1 MSNGGSLNF
10 QFSFRDKNCDSICK
24 SNQVQTGCKFGFK
37 CKFNSKC
44 QNDNCLCNMEMSC
57 NRKTSGGNRNLVK
70 NLEIV
75 QYLIYVKNTSVVTM
89 PKIAI
94 QAQCSKNLKKFKFC
108 VDHIIFT
115 TSRLEIY
122 SLLQILW
129 NRI

>member
-1 MSNGGSLNF
+1 MEGHSI
-10 QFSFRDKNCDSICK
+10 FSFLLGIRIVTLSVSPIKFRQDVSLV
-24 SNQVQTGCKFGFK
+24 SNVNLTPNVKMTIVCVIWKWVVIEK
-37 CKFNSKC
+37 P
-44 QNDNCLCNMEMSC
+44 LVEIEI
-57 NRKTSGGNRNLVK
+57 LVK

-122 SLLQILW
+122 SLLQILLW
-129 NRI
+129 AYS